1 MPNAD
6 CFYMLTS
13 PQLHQTF
20 ERIRKFSAERE
31 LEVII
36 SGGRSALTR
45 FANNMIHQ
53 NVAEE
58 GMVISVRVAFD
69 GKTARATT
77 NKTDDESLRRAVE
90 AATQL
95 TRVQE
100 SDPDLLPM
108 TAQLPMVVA
117 HSPSR
122 YFEET
127 AAITPEDRAAGVGK
141 IVDVAKKH
149 QLVTA
154 GIFSTSDGFEA
165 IFNSRGLSQFH
176 RQTSS
181 EISITMLAD
190 DSSGW
195 QKANSPNV
203 ATLNPA

>member
-1 MPNAD
+1 
-6 CFYMLTS
+6 MLSATENQMTIDS
-13 PQLHQTF
+13 AHDIF
-20 ERIRKFSAERE
+20 ERTRRFAGGHE

-100 SDPDLLPM
+100 SDPLAGHAKLLKQYSDRDLHNLF
-108 TAQLPMVVA
+108 AYL
-117 HSPSR
+117 
-122 YFEET
+122 ET
-127 AAITPEDRAAGVGK
+127 LK
-141 IVDVAKKH
+141 
-149 QLVTA
+149 
-154 GIFSTSDGFEA
+154 
-165 IFNSRGLSQFH
+165 
-176 RQTSS
+176 
-181 EISITMLAD
+181 
-190 DSSGW
+190 
-195 QKANSPNV
+195 
-203 ATLNPA
+203 

>member
-1 MPNAD
+1 MPTATD
-6 CFYMLTS
+6 KTMTGE
-13 PQLHQTF
+13 QLQSIF
-20 ERIRKFSAERE
+20 DRIKKFAGGHE

-108 TAQLPMVVA
+108 TAQLPM
-117 HSPSR
+117 
-122 YFEET
+122 
-127 AAITPEDRAAGVGK
+127 
-141 IVDVAKKH
+141 
-149 QLVTA
+149 
-154 GIFSTSDGFEA
+154 
-165 IFNSRGLSQFH
+165 
-176 RQTSS
+176 
-181 EISITMLAD
+181 
-190 DSSGW
+190 
-195 QKANSPNV
+195 
-203 ATLNPA
+203 

>member
-1 MPNAD
+1 
-6 CFYMLTS
+6 MLTAMANMNVDTAHDIF
-13 PQLHQTF
+13 Q
-20 ERIRKFSAERE
+20 RIKRFAGGHE

-77 NKTDDESLRRAVE
+77 NRTDDESLRRAVE
-90 AATQL
+90 AAEQL

-108 TAQLPMVVA
+108 TAQMPPVVA
-117 HSPSR
+117 NPPSR
-122 YFEET
+122 FFEET

-149 QLVTA
+149 KLGSA
-154 GIFSTSDGFEA
+154 GMCSTWDTFE
-165 IFNSRGLSQFH
+165 
-176 RQTSS
+176 
-181 EISITMLAD
+181 SI
-190 DSSGW
+190 
-195 QKANSPNV
+195 
-203 ATLNPA
+203 